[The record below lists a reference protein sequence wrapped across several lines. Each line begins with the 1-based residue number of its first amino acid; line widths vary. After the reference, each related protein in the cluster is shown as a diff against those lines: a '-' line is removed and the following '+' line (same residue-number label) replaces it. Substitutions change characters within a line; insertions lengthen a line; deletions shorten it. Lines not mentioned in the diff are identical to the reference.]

1 MVKKGTMA
9 AAAALALFLA
19 GCAADAT
26 TAGQPAPTRNS
37 LGQQV
42 DPKTGL
48 PLPGSPPIG
57 GGY

>member
-1 MVKKGTMA
+1 MVKTRA
-9 AAAALALFLA
+9 IAAAALLLVLA
-19 GCAADAT
+19 ACGAQTGADLS
-26 TAGQPAPTRNS
+26 APRNS

-48 PLPGSPPIG
+48 PAPGSPPIG